1 MKTFLLIWATL
12 FTCVGLKAQ
21 DDMPGGPP
29 ERQQQIE
36 SYRIAFITEKLNLT
50 PKEAAAF
57 WPVYNEYED
66 QIKAMRMKD
75 RDRVRNFREKASP
88 TEQDADKFINEH
100 LTFRQQEIELTRKY
114 MVEFRK
120 VLPSNKAAILLT
132 LEQEFKMQLLRR
144 IKDRRN

>member
-1 MKTFLLIWATL
+1 MKTFLYLLATL
-12 FTCVGLKAQ
+12 LSCFGLKAQ
-21 DDMPGGPP
+21 DDFPGGPP

-50 PKEAAAF
+50 PKEAAVF
-57 WPVYNEYED
+57 WPVYNEYEE
-66 QIKAMRMKD
+66 QVKAMRMKD

-88 TEQDADKFINEH
+88 TEQDGEKFISEH
-100 LTFRQQEIELTRKY
+100 LAFRQQELDLTKKY
-114 MVEFRK
+114 MAEFRK
-120 VLPSNKAAILLT
+120 VLPAAKAALLLT